1 MDFKIGDAEEL
12 ANAAE
17 KIIKRSSKTPDVNH
31 KKIWDMQLG
40 DLQNEVIAAQQ
51 RPFSR
56 LAGINGYEST
66 KEHKNFW
73 KKRSKQRLNHPL
85 HGLRKAVT
93 YKISDEIIE
102 FLRPSVEKGN
112 QRALY
117 TACLNARPR
126 HNNMWIEWAAH
137 NPLNERGLTGWHIYT
152 YNSVFQFRGGHVARS
167 YAVKPGE
174 CFHFENYYEV
184 GSYHPVVEKN
194 QQMTG
199 NDKFYKQ
206 LGAPNLSRLPKRVGI
221 SRISGSTDIWA
232 SDRVY
237 EQDGSTYQPSQIKA
251 NDQLNGIWFL
261 GDPEG
266 EFSPDMQTIMG
277 KRWRIGLNN
286 YIEDIGQN
294 SKDIPIYHEKHKM
307 AWVVAI
313 MSLMNFDWFVEEPQ
327 NADIQ
332 GIKPMRGNVK
342 PFDSHHT
349 VLLKLPPTKGRGV
362 MPEQPS
368 RTESYGVRRHEVAGH
383 KRHYR
388 DEFGQIYKTV
398 YVRPHER
405 GNAKLGRVTKDYAVV
420 KDDKGDT

>member
-199 NDKFYKQ
+199 NDKFYK
-206 LGAPNLSRLPKRVGI
+206 
-221 SRISGSTDIWA
+221 
-232 SDRVY
+232 
-237 EQDGSTYQPSQIKA
+237 
-251 NDQLNGIWFL
+251 
-261 GDPEG
+261 
-266 EFSPDMQTIMG
+266 
-277 KRWRIGLNN
+277 
-286 YIEDIGQN
+286 
-294 SKDIPIYHEKHKM
+294 
-307 AWVVAI
+307 
-313 MSLMNFDWFVEEPQ
+313 
-327 NADIQ
+327 
-332 GIKPMRGNVK
+332 
-342 PFDSHHT
+342 
-349 VLLKLPPTKGRGV
+349 
-362 MPEQPS
+362 
-368 RTESYGVRRHEVAGH
+368 
-383 KRHYR
+383 
-388 DEFGQIYKTV
+388 
-398 YVRPHER
+398 
-405 GNAKLGRVTKDYAVV
+405 
-420 KDDKGDT
+420 